1 MNIVIQA
8 ADLTASALSSWAF
21 RPTAIFIFSI
31 LGV

>member
-1 MNIVIQA
+1 MTILIQA

-21 RPTAIFIFSI
+21 RPTAIFLFSL